1 MNSIRAVPFVLA
13 LLVGC
18 SSVPVDL
25 GDPGR
30 SQLPKEQDGDEPV
43 GDRNGIEGDDTTLEG
58 LDTDPPAQSG
68 EPELVLD
75 TTSLGGVAAIRDFDL
90 SAGTLY
96 YTALQND
103 RVSLFRYDIAS
114 KANAAIGGEQA
125 GEPFASDSSGVFYAG
140 VRPDS
145 SERAILGMPTTST
158 APGWFSLVPTFATA
172 VAVDAQYVYWVEPG
186 ELTTN
191 FRVARREAFAS
202 SPVPTS
208 SYGPTIRLG
217 ADLFRHLVVDQGVAY
232 AAGDHGMLVKYDIE
246 LATTMLTAQGPKN
259 GFVVSGTNLYWI
271 DGADL
276 KSLPKNAAKD
286 TPPSTIASLPADASN
301 VIGGIGP
308 KGVYVLSVAKTGSEG
323 RVILVDPASAAQKE
337 LATNLS
343 GLGSGIFRENA
354 FYFVTNQGVMRLAD
368 Q

>member
-1 MNSIRAVPFVLA
+1 MKSIRVVPFVFA

-18 SSVPVDL
+18 SSAPVDL

-30 SQLPKEQDGDEPV
+30 SRSQQEDGDKQV
-43 GDRNGIEGDDTTLEG
+43 GDRNGVEGDDTTLG
-58 LDTDPPAQSG
+58 GPGTNDPTLPSG

-75 TTSLGGVAAIRDFDL
+75 TASLGAVAVIRDLDL

-96 YTALQND
+96 YSALQND
-103 RVSLFRYDIAS
+103 GVALFRYDIAS
-114 KANAAIGGEQA
+114 KANVAIGGEHA
-125 GEPFASDSSGVFYAG
+125 GEPFAADSSGVFYFG

-145 SERAILGMPTTST
+145 SEKAILGIPTTSV
-158 APGWFSLVPTFATA
+158 APQWLSSVPTYATA
-172 VAVDAQYVYWVEPG
+172 VAVDTQNVYWVERG

-191 FRVARREAFAS
+191 FRVARREPFAS

-208 SYGPTIRLG
+208 SYGPAIRLG
-217 ADLFRHLVVDQGVAY
+217 ADFFRHLIVDEGIAY
-232 AAGDHGMLVKYDIE
+232 AAGDHGMLIKYDIE
-246 LATTMLTAQGPKN
+246 LATTMLTEQGPKN
-259 GFVVSGTNLYWI
+259 GFVVSGANLYWI
-271 DGADL
+271 DGAAL

-308 KGVYVLSVAKTGSEG
+308 KGIYVLSHATTGNDG
-323 RVILVDPASAAQKE
+323 RVLRVDPTSAAQKE
-337 LATNLS
+337 LATNLT

-354 FYFVTNQGVMRLAD
+354 FYFVTSQGVMRLAD

>member
-1 MNSIRAVPFVLA
+1 MKSIRVVPFVFA

-18 SSVPVDL
+18 SSAPVDL

-30 SQLPKEQDGDEPV
+30 SRSPQQQERDQPV
-43 GDRNGIEGDDTTLEG
+43 GDRNGAEGGDTPLEG
-58 LDTDPPAQSG
+58 PGTETPAQSG

-75 TTSLGGVAAIRDFDL
+75 ATSLGGVAAIRDFDL

-96 YTALQND
+96 YSALQND

-125 GEPFASDSSGVFYAG
+125 GEPFASDSSGVFYFG

-145 SERAILGMPTTST
+145 SERAILGMPKTSA
-158 APGWFSLVPTFATA
+158 APGWLSIVPTFATA
-172 VAVDAQYVYWVEPG
+172 VAVDAQYVYWVERG

-208 SYGPTIRLG
+208 SYGPAIRLG
-217 ADLFRHLVVDQGVAY
+217 PDFFRHLVVDQGVAY
-232 AAGDHGMLVKYDIE
+232 AASDHGMLVKYDIE
-246 LATTMLTAQGPKN
+246 LATTMLAEQGPKN

-271 DGADL
+271 DGTDL
-276 KSLPKNAAKD
+276 KSLPKNAAAA

-308 KGVYVLSVAKTGSEG
+308 KGVYVLSVAKTGNDG
-323 RVILVDPASAAQKE
+323 RVIRVDPATAAQKE
-337 LATNLS
+337 LATDLS